1 MLEARERAETTSS
14 EEIVARIQEVAREAR
29 GRAEEIDRER
39 RFPEDLFDAVEK
51 AGCFRIVAPKEFGGL
66 ELPLSTLNE
75 VVHEA
80 ARGNGSLGWLLMVGS
95 SQSIGNGLW
104 KEEVVREN
112 LEKYPD
118 LRVRGVIA
126 PKGIATP
133 VEGGYSISGQWPFAS
148 GGPRPHIVGG
158 TCIVMED
165 GKPRM
170 TAQGE
175 PELIMAMMD
184 AKDVTFHD
192 NWHTLGMRGT
202 DSCDVSVENLFVPE
216 VRTYGFDAMHNCYDT
231 PVSHLPLRVAL
242 SFPHCALALGIAAG
256 ALDDVKELARTKRA
270 SMNPTLLLAE
280 DLMFLH
286 ALGEQTLEYTANKA
300 FLDRTTEQ
308 CWQAGIDRRELS
320 DREILSV
327 RLMANYIT
335 NACLEIVNWAYRA
348 VGSTSVYENCYLTHR
363 LRDMHICTQHAST
376 FADPYRLLGKAEMG
390 EKLTPAE
397 LF

>member
-1 MLEARERAETTSS
+1 MFESWERAETTTS
-14 EEIVARIQEVAREAR
+14 EEIVVRIREVGREAR
-29 GRAEEIDRER
+29 VRAEEIDRER

-75 VVHEA
+75 VVLEA
-80 ARGNGSLGWLLMVGS
+80 GRGNGSLGWLLMVGS

-112 LEKYPD
+112 LEKHPD

-133 VEGGYSISGQWPFAS
+133 VEGGFTISGQWPFAS
-148 GGPRPHIVGG
+148 GGPEPHVVGG
-158 TCIVMED
+158 TCIVMEA

-184 AKDVTFHD
+184 AKDVTLHD

-202 DSCDVSVENLFVPE
+202 DSCDVSVQDLFVPE
-216 VRTYGFDAMHNCYDT
+216 VRTYAFHEMHNCYDA
-231 PVSHLPLRVAL
+231 PVSRLPLRVAL
-242 SFPHCALALGIAAG
+242 SFPHSALALGIAAG

-280 DLMFLH
+280 DPMFLH
-286 ALGEQTLEYTANKA
+286 ALGEQTLKYTANKA
-300 FLDRTTEQ
+300 FLDQATQ
-308 CWQAGIDRRELS
+308 LCWQAGVERRELS
-320 DREILSV
+320 DQEILSV
-327 RLMANYIT
+327 RLMASYIT
-335 NACLEIVNWAYRA
+335 KACLEIVTWAYEA
-348 VGSTSVYENCYLTHR
+348 VGSTSVYENCYLTYR
-363 LRDMHICTQHAST
+363 IRDMHICTQHAST
-376 FADPYRLLGKAEMG
+376 FTDPYRLLGRAEMG